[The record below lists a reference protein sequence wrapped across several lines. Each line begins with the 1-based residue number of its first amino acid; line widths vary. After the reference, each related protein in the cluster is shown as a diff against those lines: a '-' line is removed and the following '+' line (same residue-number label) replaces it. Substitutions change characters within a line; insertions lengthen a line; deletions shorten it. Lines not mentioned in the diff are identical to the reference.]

1 MKKLSK
7 RNDQVSN
14 TVMAF
19 AGCPCNYAQ
28 CYIQCK
34 GNSQVQDMN
43 LNGLYSSIL
52 ATW

>member
-7 RNDQVSN
+7 RNNQISN
-14 TVMAF
+14 TIMAF

-34 GNSQVQDMN
+34 GQSTVQVIA
-43 LNGLYSSIL
+43 LNGVESSIL